1 MEVLIGLAVNVVT
14 APPHGFG
21 MWDSFSGVGV
31 VGFVGVF
38 GVGFVGVGVV
48 VGVSVPS
55 LKEIVI
61 WKLLSCAFE

>member
-1 MEVLIGLAVNVVT
+1 MGLAVNVVT
-14 APPHGFG
+14 APSLGFG
-21 MWDSFSGVGV
+21 MWVSFSGVGV

-38 GVGFVGVGVV
+38 GVVFVGVGVV
-48 VGVSVPS
+48 IGVSVPS

>member
-1 MEVLIGLAVNVVT
+1 MGLAVDVVT
-14 APPHGFG
+14 APSLGFG
-21 MWDSFSGVGV
+21 MWVSFSGVGV
-31 VGFVGVF
+31 GVF
-38 GVGFVGVGVV
+38 GVGLVGVGVV